1 MSGTIGNF
9 DGLHLGH
16 QAILEKIKNNAQKY
30 NAKTIV
36 FFTEPHAAEY
46 FSKVRD
52 KNQIP
57 PPRICPWREKV
68 QLLKKSKIDFACFLK
83 FNSKLRTMSPDDFIS
98 QILDSINLVSFTVG
112 DDFRFG
118 AGRKGCLLYTSDAA
132 DD

>member
-1 MSGTIGNF
+1 MYLIRGQHNLKLFKSRHPNVLLSGTIGNF

-57 PPRICPWREKV
+57 PPRICPWREKF
-68 QLLKKSKIDFACFLK
+68 QLLKKSKIDFACF
-83 FNSKLRTMSPDDFIS
+83 F
-98 QILDSINLVSFTVG
+98 
-112 DDFRFG
+112 
-118 AGRKGCLLYTSDAA
+118 C
-132 DD
+132 